1 MSKRSENE
9 GPLTFYCVCHVDR
22 DQCRITPYTF
32 SEPLPTTLDNGG
44 GGGGGKY
51 LYICVF
57 KRKKIVTRTHEYS
70 HSTYNVPLVT
80 PLFMC
85 FAFRD
90 HSHQLPLY
98 WLLQNTF
105 DVS

>member
-44 GGGGGKY
+44 GVEGVNI
-51 LYICVF
+51 YIFVF
-57 KRKKIVTRTHEYS
+57 SNEKK
-70 HSTYNVPLVT
+70 L
-80 PLFMC
+80 
-85 FAFRD
+85 
-90 HSHQLPLY
+90 
-98 WLLQNTF
+98 
-105 DVS
+105 